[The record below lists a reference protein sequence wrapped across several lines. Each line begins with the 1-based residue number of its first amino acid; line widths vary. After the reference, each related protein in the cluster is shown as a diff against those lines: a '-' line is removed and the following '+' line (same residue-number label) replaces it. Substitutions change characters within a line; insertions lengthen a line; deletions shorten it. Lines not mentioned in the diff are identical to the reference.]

1 MSHSRKS
8 SAPLSIRAKVTLAVM
23 TVTASTLLLAGGVN
37 LWESRVR
44 TEGDLLGALS
54 LRAKSMG
61 LSTISALRF
70 EDRTFALEAMEVLRI
85 DESVVSAGLYDQG
98 GRLFST
104 YQRDASH
111 PATIPPL
118 CSAQGGRRAGDTLLV
133 REPIMQGEDIEGWV
147 YLTTDL
153 SKMNARTRAE
163 IHDLWPI
170 LLGAL
175 LLAGIMAKWI
185 GAVLTQSIVSLSDMA
200 RRVRRESNYSLR
212 HKTTT
217 CDEVGR
223 LIGAFNEMLEMIEH
237 RDASLREQQ
246 QGLEVRVQKRTR
258 DLVEAKE
265 SAEEAV
271 RVKSEFLA
279 NMSHEIRTPMNG
291 VIGMTELLQA
301 TDLDDEQAMMTET
314 IQSSGEQLMVII
326 NDILDFSKIEAG
338 KMELES
344 IEFDLRS
351 LAEEVAEL
359 VAPRC
364 EEKGVEVIC
373 SSQACVPPLLMGDPA
388 RIKQVVLNLMSNA
401 CKFTPRGEVSMTLQ
415 ASEKDSDGN
424 VLISVAVRDTGIGI
438 PEDRMDTLFQS
449 FTQVDASMTRRYGGT
464 GLGLAIS
471 ARLAK
476 QMGGEIQVAST
487 PGTGSCFTLRILL
500 PVAELT
506 EEHLNSGPIGLSGRR
521 ILVVD
526 DNQTNRDVLVRVLT
540 SWGSV
545 PVSSESAAEARM
557 ELAKN
562 QEFDLILLDYQMPD
576 EDGIQ
581 LARWITKNITNSPP
595 IVLLSSASN
604 LTQVRRLQDTG
615 LEGYLPKPVRQ
626 RDLQECVSMIL
637 GEPGPDQQRQRRRRM
652 VTEQVLHESR
662 EHALPH
668 VLLVEDNEINQRVAL
683 TFLRKRGYR
692 VDVASDGAQAVAAV
706 GMAQYDII
714 LMDCQMPVMD
724 GFDATREIRKLEAEG
739 LARTPIVAM
748 TANAMKEDRE
758 RCLAAGMDD
767 YLSKPIRAVPLFEML
782 EHWSGKTAKEG
793 PRAA

>member
-1 MSHSRKS
+1 MSQPKKTTT
-8 SAPLSIRAKVTLAVM
+8 PLSIRAKVTLAVM
-23 TVTASTLLLAGGVN
+23 TVTACTLALVGAVSV
-37 LWESRVR
+37 WESRVR
-44 TEGDLLGALS
+44 TEGNLLGALS
-54 LRAKSMG
+54 LKAKSLG
-61 LSTISALRF
+61 LNTVSALRF
-70 EDRTFALEAMEVLRI
+70 HDESFAVEAIEVLRI
-85 DESVVSAGLYDQG
+85 DESIVAAAIYDKEG
-98 GRLFST
+98 KLFTT
-104 YQRDASH
+104 YQRDVAT
-111 PATIPPL
+111 PANIPAL
-118 CSAQGGRRAGDTLLV
+118 CSAYGSGRAGDSLLV
-133 REPIMQGEDIEGWV
+133 REPILQGREIEGWV

-153 SKMNARTRAE
+153 SRMNARTRAE
-163 IHDLWPI
+163 INDLWPI

-175 LLAGIMAKWI
+175 LLAGVMAKWI
-185 GAVLTQSIVSLSDMA
+185 GAVLTRSLVSLSGMA
-200 RRVRRESNYSLR
+200 RQVRHENNYSLR
-212 HKTTT
+212 HPEGTR
-217 CDEVGR
+217 DEVGR
-223 LIGAFNEMLEMIEH
+223 LIGAFNQMLEMIEH

-246 QGLEVRVQKRTR
+246 QGLEIQVQERTR
-258 DLVEAKE
+258 DLVKAKDA
-265 SAEEAV
+265 AEEAV
-271 RVKSEFLA
+271 AVKSEFLA

-291 VIGMTELLQA
+291 VIGMTELLHA
-301 TDLDDEQAMMTET
+301 TDLDEEQAMMTDT

-351 LAEEVAEL
+351 LAEEVADL

-364 EEKGVEVIC
+364 EEKGVEIIC

-401 CKFTPRGEVSMTLQ
+401 CKFTHEGEVSMTLQ
-415 ASEKDSDGN
+415 ASGCDDDGN
-424 VLISVAVRDTGIGI
+424 AMISVAVRDTGIGI
-438 PEDRMDTLFQS
+438 PEDRMESLFQS

-487 PGTGSCFTLRILL
+487 PGTGSCFTLRIPL
-500 PVAELT
+500 PVAEMT
-506 EEHLNSGPIGLSGRR
+506 EEHLTSGPIDLSNRR

-545 PVSSESAAEARM
+545 PVSAESAAEARI
-557 ELAKN
+557 ELAKSGS
-562 QEFDLILLDYQMPD
+562 FDLILLDYQMPD

-581 LARWITKNITNSPP
+581 LARWITNQIEGSPP

-604 LTQVRRLQDTG
+604 LTQARRLQDTG

-626 RDLQECVSMIL
+626 RDLQECVSLIL
-637 GEPGPDQQRQRRRRM
+637 GEAGPDNTRHKRRRM

-662 EHALPH
+662 EQALPH
-668 VLLVEDNEINQRVAL
+668 VLLVEDNDINQRVAL

-692 VDVASDGAQAVAAV
+692 VDVASDGAQAVDAV
-706 GMAQYDII
+706 RMAHYDII

-724 GFDATREIRKLEAEG
+724 GFDATRAIRALEADG
-739 LARTPIVAM
+739 LPRTPIVAM

-758 RCLAAGMDD
+758 RCLACGMDD
-767 YLSKPIRAVPLFEML
+767 YMSKPIRAVPLFEML

-793 PRAA
+793 PHAA